1 MKNTR
6 HVKLWPSVKV
16 KSAKKKKKANPEVT
30 QMFEKANKA
39 FKKAI
44 INIFK
49 KFKEH
54 HNG

>member
-1 MKNTR
+1 MTQ
-6 HVKLWPSVKV
+6 SQ
-16 KSAKKKKKANPEVT
+16 SEISQKKANPEVT
-30 QMFEKANKA
+30 QMFEKVNKA